1 MPNVEQKTIYLK
13 DYTVPE
19 FLISHTELH
28 FDLTANDTLVS
39 SRLTVKRNPDCKKNQ
54 PELVLMGEELTLV
67 SIKMD
72 GLALT
77 DKQYTLGDETLT
89 IHSPMHEFILEINN
103 RINPEKNTALSGL
116 YESNGMLCTQCEA
129 EGFRRITWFLDRPDV
144 MSIFTVTIE
153 ADRNKYP
160 ILLSN
165 GNRENNVIDS
175 KQANNKHAASWHDP
189 FPKPSYL
196 FALVAGDLACLKD
209 TFTTFSGRHVE
220 LEVYVEE
227 HDLNKTQH
235 AMQSLK
241 NSMRWDEKT
250 FGREYDLDLYMI
262 VAVSHFNMGA
272 MENKGL
278 NVFNTK
284 FVLASEETA
293 TDTDYENI
301 EAVIGH
307 EYFHN
312 WSGNRVT
319 CRDWFQLSLK
329 EGFTVFRD
337 QQFTAHQTSDAVK
350 RIKDVN
356 MLRTHQFAEDAGP
369 LSHPIR
375 PDSFVE
381 INNFYTLT
389 IYEKGAE
396 VVRMLH
402 TLLGE
407 SGFRKG
413 CDLYFDRHDGEAVTT
428 EDFVA
433 ALEDANGVNF
443 DQFKR
448 WYSQAGTPV
457 VTVTNSYNSD
467 QNTYTLNFKQ
477 QCPATPEQTNKKTFH
492 IPISLGLIDQNG
504 EEINVQGEQKSTV
517 FELTDVEQSIT
528 FNNIRVEP
536 TPSILRGFSAPIK
549 LQQDLSVDQT
559 IHLFQHDNDPFNR
572 WEAGQ
577 NCLSKLIFE
586 TVSAIQ
592 NNKDLPAFPKSL
604 INAFRSILQQPLD
617 DLAYQSLLLNLPA
630 KVYLAEQ
637 MDTIDID
644 SLYQAHRAV
653 KQTLANSLSDLWLS
667 NYHAN
672 HHPSAG
678 IHAQDIAQRSFKNLC
693 LDYLMAVG
701 DNGSVSL
708 SIEQFN
714 NAQNMTD
721 QIAALG
727 QLSHLDHSQSTP
739 FLNSFYEQWKH
750 ENLVIDKWFT
760 LQACSEKPTSLDD
773 IKALIEHPDFDMKT
787 PNRVRSLIGA
797 FASAN
802 PLRFNAADGSG
813 YTFIADNIIELDAI
827 NPQIA
832 ARLANSLSRWKKF
845 DINRQQLIKFQL
857 TRIQAHQP
865 LSKDVLEI
873 VTRSL
878 DA

>member
-1 MPNVEQKTIYLK
+1 MPNAEQKTIYLK

-19 FLISHTELH
+19 FLIPSTDLH
-28 FDLTANDTLVS
+28 FDLSADDTLVNT
-39 SRLTVKRNPDCKKNQ
+39 RLNIQRNPECQKTL
-54 PELVLMGEELTLV
+54 PELILMGEELTLE
-67 SIKMD
+67 SIAID
-72 GLALT
+72 GKALT
-77 DKQYTLGDETLT
+77 PEQYTLTDETLS
-89 IHSPMHEFILEINN
+89 IHKPKAAFVLEISN
-103 RINPEKNTALSGL
+103 RINPAKNTALSGL
-116 YESNGMLCTQCEA
+116 YESKTMLCTQCEA

-144 MSIFTVTIE
+144 MSVFTVTIE
-153 ADRNKYP
+153 ADKNKYP

-165 GNRENNVIDS
+165 GNRTGTNVTGTTHT
-175 KQANNKHAASWHDP
+175 ARWHDP

-196 FALVAGDLACLKD
+196 FALVAGDLAYLSD
-209 TFTTFSGRHVE
+209 SFTTCSGRE
-220 LEVYVEE
+220 ITLEVYVEE
-227 HDLNKTQH
+227 HDLDKTQH

-241 NSMRWDEKT
+241 NSMRWDEEA

-284 FVLASEETA
+284 FVLASTETA
-293 TDTDYENI
+293 TDADYENI

-407 SGFRKG
+407 TGFRKG
-413 CDLYFDRHDGEAVTT
+413 CDLYFERHDGQAVTT
-428 EDFVA
+428 EDFVS
-433 ALEDANGVNF
+433 ALEDANGANF
-443 DQFKR
+443 TQFKR

-457 VTVTNSYNSD
+457 VNVSTRYNANEQS
-467 QNTYTLNFKQ
+467 YTLSFKQ
-477 QCPATPEQTNKKTFH
+477 HCPTSPKQPNKQAFH
-492 IPISLGLIDQNG
+492 IPISIGLIDPTGQ
-504 EEINVQGEQKSTV
+504 EILLDNEQTSTV
-517 FELTDVEQSIT
+517 FELTETEQSLT
-528 FNNIRVEP
+528 FNNIPTEP
-536 TPSILRGFSAPIK
+536 IPSILRGFSAPVK
-549 LQQDLSVDQT
+549 LQQTLSLEQN
-559 IHLFQHDNDPFNR
+559 IHLFKHDSDPFNR

-577 NCLSKLIFE
+577 NCLTTLIFNA
-586 TVSAIQ
+586 VNAIQ
-592 NNKDLPAFPKSL
+592 KKQVIPAVPNIL
-604 INAFRSILQQPLD
+604 IDAYRAILQTPLT
-617 DLAYQSLLLNLPA
+617 DLAYQSLLLSLPA
-630 KVYLAEQ
+630 KAYLAEQ
-637 MDTIDID
+637 MNTIDID
-644 SLYQAHRAV
+644 ALYQAHRAI
-653 KQTLANSLSDLWLS
+653 KKALSISLSDLWLS

-672 HHPSAG
+672 HHINAG
-678 IHAQDIAQRSFKNLC
+678 ISANDIAQRSFKSLC
-693 LDYLMAVG
+693 LDFLMAS
-701 DNGSVSL
+701 DTDDLNHL
-708 SIEQFN
+708 AIDQFN
-714 NAQNMTD
+714 NTKNMTD
-721 QIAALG
+721 QMAALT
-727 QLSHLDHSQSTP
+727 QLSHLDNDLSTP
-739 FLNSFYEQWKH
+739 FLTRFYQQWKG
-750 ENLVIDKWFT
+750 EDLVIDKWFT
-760 LQACSEKPTSLDD
+760 LQACSEKSN
-773 IKALIEHPDFDMKT
+773 ALNDVKRLTQHPDFDIKT

-802 PLRFNAADGSG
+802 PLHFNAADGSG
-813 YTFIADNIIELDAI
+813 YAFIADNIIKLDAI

-845 DINRQQLIKFQL
+845 DHNRQQLIKAEL
-857 TRIQAHQP
+857 ARIQAHHP
-865 LSKDVLEI
+865 LSNDVLEI

-878 DA
+878 EA

>member
-1 MPNVEQKTIYLK
+1 MPNAEQKTIYLK

-19 FLISHTELH
+19 FLIPSTDLH
-28 FDLTANDTLVS
+28 FDLSADDTLVNT
-39 SRLTVKRNPDCKKNQ
+39 RLNIQRNPDCQKAQ
-54 PELVLMGEELTLV
+54 PELILMGEELTLE
-67 SIKMD
+67 SIAID
-72 GLALT
+72 GKALT
-77 DKQYTLGDETLT
+77 PEQYTLTDETLS
-89 IHSPMHEFILEINN
+89 IHKPKADFVLEISN
-103 RINPEKNTALSGL
+103 RINPAKNTALSGL
-116 YESNGMLCTQCEA
+116 YESKTMLCTQCEA

-144 MSIFTVTIE
+144 MSVFTVTIE
-153 ADRNKYP
+153 ADKNKYP

-165 GNRENNVIDS
+165 GNRTGTNVTGTTHT
-175 KQANNKHAASWHDP
+175 ARWHDP

-196 FALVAGDLACLKD
+196 FALVAGDLAYLSD
-209 TFTTFSGRHVE
+209 SFTTCSGRE
-220 LEVYVEE
+220 ITLEVYVEE
-227 HDLNKTQH
+227 HDLDKTQH

-241 NSMRWDEKT
+241 NSMRWDEEA

-284 FVLASEETA
+284 FVLASTETA
-293 TDTDYENI
+293 TDADYENI

-337 QQFTAHQTSDAVK
+337 QQFTAQQTSNAVK

-402 TLLGE
+402 TFLGE
-407 SGFRKG
+407 TGFRKG
-413 CDLYFDRHDGEAVTT
+413 CDLYFERHDGQAVTT
-428 EDFVA
+428 EDFVS
-433 ALEDANGVNF
+433 ALEDANGANF
-443 DQFKR
+443 TQFKR

-457 VTVTNSYNSD
+457 VDVSTYYNAAEKS
-467 QNTYTLNFKQ
+467 YTLSFKQ
-477 QCPATPEQTNKKTFH
+477 HCPATPKQANKQAFH
-492 IPISLGLIDQNG
+492 IPISIGLIDPSGQ
-504 EEINVQGEQKSTV
+504 EILLDNEQTSTV
-517 FELTDVEQSIT
+517 FELTETEQSLT
-528 FNNIRVEP
+528 FKNIPAEP
-536 TPSILRGFSAPIK
+536 IPSILRGFSAPVK
-549 LQQDLSVDQT
+549 LQQTLSLEQN
-559 IHLFQHDNDPFNR
+559 IHLFKHDSDPFNR

-577 NCLSKLIFE
+577 NCLTTLIFNA
-586 TVSAIQ
+586 VNAIQ
-592 NNKDLPAFPKSL
+592 KKQVIPAVPNIL
-604 INAFRSILQQPLD
+604 IDAYRAILQTPLT
-617 DLAYQSLLLNLPA
+617 DLAYQSLLLSLPA
-630 KVYLAEQ
+630 KAYLAEQ
-637 MDTIDID
+637 MNTIDID
-644 SLYQAHRAV
+644 ALYQAHRAI
-653 KQTLANSLSDLWLS
+653 KKALSISLSDLWLS

-672 HHPSAG
+672 HHINAG
-678 IHAQDIAQRSFKNLC
+678 ISANDIAQRSFKSLC
-693 LDYLMAVG
+693 LDFLMASDT
-701 DNGSVSL
+701 DNL
-708 SIEQFN
+708 NHLAIDQFN
-714 NAQNMTD
+714 NAKNMTD
-721 QIAALG
+721 QMAALT
-727 QLSHLDHSQSTP
+727 QLSHLDNDLSTP
-739 FLNSFYEQWKH
+739 FLTRFYQQWKG
-750 ENLVIDKWFT
+750 EDLVIDKWFT
-760 LQACSEKPTSLDD
+760 LQACSEKSNTLNDV
-773 IKALIEHPDFDMKT
+773 KRLTQHPDFDIKT

-802 PLRFNAADGSG
+802 PLHFNAADGSG
-813 YTFIADNIIELDAI
+813 YAFIADNIIKLDAI

-845 DINRQQLIKFQL
+845 DHNRQQLIKAEL
-857 TRIQAHQP
+857 ARIQARHP
-865 LSKDVLEI
+865 LSNDVLEI

-878 DA
+878 EA

>member
-1 MPNVEQKTIYLK
+1 MPNAEQKTIYLK

-19 FLISHTELH
+19 FLIPSTDLH
-28 FDLTANDTLVS
+28 FDLSADDTLVNT
-39 SRLTVKRNPDCKKNQ
+39 RLNIQRNPECQKTL
-54 PELVLMGEELTLV
+54 PELILMGEELTLE
-67 SIKMD
+67 SIAID
-72 GLALT
+72 GKALT
-77 DKQYTLGDETLT
+77 PEQYTLTDETLS
-89 IHSPMHEFILEINN
+89 IHKPKADFVLEISN
-103 RINPEKNTALSGL
+103 RINPAKNTALSGL
-116 YESNGMLCTQCEA
+116 YESKTMLCTQCEA

-144 MSIFTVTIE
+144 MSVFTVTIE
-153 ADRNKYP
+153 ADKNKYP

-165 GNRENNVIDS
+165 GNRTGTNVTGTTHT
-175 KQANNKHAASWHDP
+175 ARWHDP

-196 FALVAGDLACLKD
+196 FALVAGDLAYLSD
-209 TFTTFSGRHVE
+209 SFTTCSGRE
-220 LEVYVEE
+220 ITLEVYVEE
-227 HDLNKTQH
+227 HDLDKTQH

-241 NSMRWDEKT
+241 NSMRWDEEA

-284 FVLASEETA
+284 FVLASTETA
-293 TDTDYENI
+293 TDADYENI

-337 QQFTAHQTSDAVK
+337 QQFTAQQTSNAVK

-402 TLLGE
+402 TFLGE
-407 SGFRKG
+407 TGFRKG
-413 CDLYFDRHDGEAVTT
+413 CDLYFERHDGQAVTT
-428 EDFVA
+428 EDFVS
-433 ALEDANGVNF
+433 ALEDANGANF
-443 DQFKR
+443 TQFKR

-457 VTVTNSYNSD
+457 VDVSTYYNAAEKS
-467 QNTYTLNFKQ
+467 YTLSFKQ
-477 QCPATPEQTNKKTFH
+477 HCPATPKQANKQAFH
-492 IPISLGLIDQNG
+492 IPISIGLIDPSGQ
-504 EEINVQGEQKSTV
+504 EILLDNEQTSTV
-517 FELTDVEQSIT
+517 FELTETEQSLT
-528 FNNIRVEP
+528 FKNIPAEP
-536 TPSILRGFSAPIK
+536 IPSILRGFSAPVK
-549 LQQDLSVDQT
+549 LQQTLSLEQN
-559 IHLFQHDNDPFNR
+559 IHLFKHDSDPFNR

-577 NCLSKLIFE
+577 NCLTTLIFNA
-586 TVSAIQ
+586 VNAIQ
-592 NNKDLPAFPKSL
+592 KKQVIPAVPNIL
-604 INAFRSILQQPLD
+604 IDAYRAILQTPLT
-617 DLAYQSLLLNLPA
+617 DLAYQSLLLSLPA
-630 KVYLAEQ
+630 KAYLAEQ
-637 MDTIDID
+637 MNTIDID
-644 SLYQAHRAV
+644 ALYQAHRAI
-653 KQTLANSLSDLWLS
+653 KKALSISLSDLWLS

-672 HHPSAG
+672 HHINAG
-678 IHAQDIAQRSFKNLC
+678 ISANDIAQRSFKSLC
-693 LDYLMAVG
+693 LDFLMASDT
-701 DNGSVSL
+701 DNL
-708 SIEQFN
+708 NHLAIDQFN
-714 NAQNMTD
+714 NAKNMTD
-721 QIAALG
+721 QMAALT
-727 QLSHLDHSQSTP
+727 QLSHLDNDLSTP
-739 FLNSFYEQWKH
+739 FLTRFYQQWKG
-750 ENLVIDKWFT
+750 EDLVIDKWFT
-760 LQACSEKPTSLDD
+760 LQACSEKSNTLNDV
-773 IKALIEHPDFDMKT
+773 KRLTQHPDFDIKT

-802 PLRFNAADGSG
+802 PLHFNAADGSG
-813 YTFIADNIIELDAI
+813 YAFIADNIIKLDAI

-845 DINRQQLIKFQL
+845 DHNRQQLIKAEL
-857 TRIQAHQP
+857 ARIQARHP
-865 LSKDVLEI
+865 LSNDVLEI

-878 DA
+878 EA

>member
-1 MPNVEQKTIYLK
+1 MPNAEQKTIYLK

-19 FLISHTELH
+19 FLIPSTDLH
-28 FDLTANDTLVS
+28 FDLSADDTLVNT
-39 SRLTVKRNPDCKKNQ
+39 RLNIQRNPDCQKAQ
-54 PELVLMGEELTLV
+54 PELILMGEELTLE
-67 SIKMD
+67 SIAID
-72 GLALT
+72 GKALT
-77 DKQYTLGDETLT
+77 PEQYTLTDETLS
-89 IHSPMHEFILEINN
+89 IHKPKADFVLEISN
-103 RINPEKNTALSGL
+103 RINPAKNTALSGL
-116 YESNGMLCTQCEA
+116 YESKTMLCTQCEA

-144 MSIFTVTIE
+144 MSVFTVTIE
-153 ADRNKYP
+153 ADKNKYP

-165 GNRENNVIDS
+165 GNRTGTNVTGTTHT
-175 KQANNKHAASWHDP
+175 ARWHDP

-196 FALVAGDLACLKD
+196 FALVAGDLAYLSD
-209 TFTTFSGRHVE
+209 SFTTCSGRE
-220 LEVYVEE
+220 ITLEVYVEE
-227 HDLNKTQH
+227 HDLDKTQH

-241 NSMRWDEKT
+241 NSMRWDEEA

-284 FVLASEETA
+284 FVLASTETA
-293 TDTDYENI
+293 TDADYENI

-337 QQFTAHQTSDAVK
+337 QQFTAQQTSNAVK

-402 TLLGE
+402 TFLGE
-407 SGFRKG
+407 TGFRKG
-413 CDLYFDRHDGEAVTT
+413 CDLYFERHDGQAVTT
-428 EDFVA
+428 EDFVS
-433 ALEDANGVNF
+433 ALEDANGANF
-443 DQFKR
+443 TQFKR

-457 VTVTNSYNSD
+457 VDVSTYYNAAEKS
-467 QNTYTLNFKQ
+467 YTLSFKQ
-477 QCPATPEQTNKKTFH
+477 HCPATPKQANKQAFH
-492 IPISLGLIDQNG
+492 IPISIGLIDPSGQ
-504 EEINVQGEQKSTV
+504 EILLDNEQTSTV
-517 FELTDVEQSIT
+517 FELTETEQSLT
-528 FNNIRVEP
+528 FKNIPAEP
-536 TPSILRGFSAPIK
+536 IPSILRGFSAPVK
-549 LQQDLSVDQT
+549 LQQTLSLEQN
-559 IHLFQHDNDPFNR
+559 IHLFKHDSDPFNR

-577 NCLSKLIFE
+577 NCLTTLIFNA
-586 TVSAIQ
+586 VNAIQ
-592 NNKDLPAFPKSL
+592 KKQVIPAVPNIL
-604 INAFRSILQQPLD
+604 IDAYRAILQTPLT
-617 DLAYQSLLLNLPA
+617 DLAYQSLLLSLPA
-630 KVYLAEQ
+630 KAYLAEQ
-637 MDTIDID
+637 MNTIDID
-644 SLYQAHRAV
+644 ALYQAHRAI
-653 KQTLANSLSDLWLS
+653 KKALSISLSDLWLS

-672 HHPSAG
+672 HHINAG
-678 IHAQDIAQRSFKNLC
+678 ISANDIAQRSFKSLC
-693 LDYLMAVG
+693 LDFLMASDT
-701 DNGSVSL
+701 DNL
-708 SIEQFN
+708 NHLAIDQFN
-714 NAQNMTD
+714 NAKNMTD
-721 QIAALG
+721 QMAALT
-727 QLSHLDHSQSTP
+727 QLSHLDNDLSTP
-739 FLNSFYEQWKH
+739 FLTRFYQQWKG
-750 ENLVIDKWFT
+750 EDLVIDKWFT
-760 LQACSEKPTSLDD
+760 LQACSEKSN
-773 IKALIEHPDFDMKT
+773 ALNDVKRLTQHPDFDIKT

-802 PLRFNAADGSG
+802 PLHFNAADGSG
-813 YTFIADNIIELDAI
+813 YAFIADNIIKLDAI

-845 DINRQQLIKFQL
+845 DHNRQQLIKAEL
-857 TRIQAHQP
+857 ARIQARHP
-865 LSKDVLEI
+865 LSNDVLEI

-878 DA
+878 EA

>member
-1 MPNVEQKTIYLK
+1 MPNAEQKTIYLK

-19 FLISHTELH
+19 FLIPSTDLH
-28 FDLTANDTLVS
+28 FDLSADDTLVNT
-39 SRLTVKRNPDCKKNQ
+39 RLNIQRNPECQKTL
-54 PELVLMGEELTLV
+54 PELILMGEELTLE
-67 SIKMD
+67 SIAID
-72 GLALT
+72 GKALT
-77 DKQYTLGDETLT
+77 PEQYTLTDETLS
-89 IHSPMHEFILEINN
+89 IHKPKADFVLEISN
-103 RINPEKNTALSGL
+103 RINPAKNTALSGL
-116 YESNGMLCTQCEA
+116 YESKTMLCTQCEA

-144 MSIFTVTIE
+144 MSVFTVTIE
-153 ADRNKYP
+153 ADKNKYP

-165 GNRENNVIDS
+165 GNRTGTNVTGTTHT
-175 KQANNKHAASWHDP
+175 ARWHDP

-196 FALVAGDLACLKD
+196 FALVAGDLAYLSD
-209 TFTTFSGRHVE
+209 SFTTCSGRE
-220 LEVYVEE
+220 ITLEVYVEE
-227 HDLNKTQH
+227 HDLDKTQH

-241 NSMRWDEKT
+241 NSMRWDEEA

-284 FVLASEETA
+284 FVLASTETA
-293 TDTDYENI
+293 TDADYENI

-337 QQFTAHQTSDAVK
+337 QQFTAQQTSNAVK

-402 TLLGE
+402 TFLGE
-407 SGFRKG
+407 TGFRKG
-413 CDLYFDRHDGEAVTT
+413 CDLYFERHDGQAVTT
-428 EDFVA
+428 EDFVS
-433 ALEDANGVNF
+433 ALEDANGANF
-443 DQFKR
+443 TQFKR

-457 VTVTNSYNSD
+457 VDVSTYYNAAEKS
-467 QNTYTLNFKQ
+467 YTLSFKQ
-477 QCPATPEQTNKKTFH
+477 HCPATPKQANKQAFH
-492 IPISLGLIDQNG
+492 IPISIGLIDPSGQ
-504 EEINVQGEQKSTV
+504 EILLDNEQTSTV
-517 FELTDVEQSIT
+517 FELTETEQSLT
-528 FNNIRVEP
+528 FKNIPAEP
-536 TPSILRGFSAPIK
+536 IPSILRGFSAPVK
-549 LQQDLSVDQT
+549 LQQTLSLEQN
-559 IHLFQHDNDPFNR
+559 IHLFKHDSDPFNR

-577 NCLSKLIFE
+577 NCLTTLIFNA
-586 TVSAIQ
+586 VNAIQ
-592 NNKDLPAFPKSL
+592 KKQVIPAVPNIL
-604 INAFRSILQQPLD
+604 IDAYRAILQTPLT
-617 DLAYQSLLLNLPA
+617 DLAYQSLLLSLPA
-630 KVYLAEQ
+630 KAYLAEQ
-637 MDTIDID
+637 MNTIDID
-644 SLYQAHRAV
+644 ALYQAHRAI
-653 KQTLANSLSDLWLS
+653 KKALSISLSDLWLS

-672 HHPSAG
+672 HHINAG
-678 IHAQDIAQRSFKNLC
+678 ISANDIAQRSFKSLC
-693 LDYLMAVG
+693 LDFLMASDT
-701 DNGSVSL
+701 DNL
-708 SIEQFN
+708 NHLAIDQFN
-714 NAQNMTD
+714 NAKNMTD
-721 QIAALG
+721 QMAALT
-727 QLSHLDHSQSTP
+727 QLSHLDNDLSTP
-739 FLNSFYEQWKH
+739 FLTRFYQQWKG
-750 ENLVIDKWFT
+750 EDLVIDKWFT
-760 LQACSEKPTSLDD
+760 LQACSEKSN
-773 IKALIEHPDFDMKT
+773 ALNDVKRLTQHPDFDIKT

-802 PLRFNAADGSG
+802 PLHFNAADGSG
-813 YTFIADNIIELDAI
+813 YAFIADNIIKLDAI

-845 DINRQQLIKFQL
+845 DHNRQQLIKAEL
-857 TRIQAHQP
+857 ARIQARHP
-865 LSKDVLEI
+865 LSNDVLEI

-878 DA
+878 EA

>member
-1 MPNVEQKTIYLK
+1 MPNAEQKTIYLK

-19 FLISHTELH
+19 FLIPNTELH
-28 FDLTANDTLVS
+28 FDLSADDTLVNT
-39 SRLTVKRNPDCKKNQ
+39 RLNIQRNPDCQKAQ
-54 PELVLMGEELTLV
+54 PELILMGEELTLE
-67 SIKMD
+67 SIAID
-72 GLALT
+72 GKALT
-77 DKQYTLGDETLT
+77 PEQYTLTDETLS
-89 IHSPMHEFILEINN
+89 IHKPKADFVLEISN
-103 RINPEKNTALSGL
+103 RINPAKNTALSGL
-116 YESNGMLCTQCEA
+116 YESKTMLCTQCEA

-144 MSIFTVTIE
+144 MSVFTVTIE
-153 ADRNKYP
+153 ADKNKYP

-165 GNRENNVIDS
+165 GNRTGTNVTGTTHT
-175 KQANNKHAASWHDP
+175 ARWHDP

-196 FALVAGDLACLKD
+196 FALVAGDLAYLSD
-209 TFTTFSGRHVE
+209 SFTTCSGRE
-220 LEVYVEE
+220 ITLEVYVEE
-227 HDLNKTQH
+227 HDLDKTQH

-241 NSMRWDEKT
+241 NSMRWDEEA

-284 FVLASEETA
+284 FVLASTETA
-293 TDTDYENI
+293 TDADYENI

-337 QQFTAHQTSDAVK
+337 QQFTAQQTSNAVK

-407 SGFRKG
+407 TGFRKG
-413 CDLYFDRHDGEAVTT
+413 CDLYFERHDGQAVTT
-428 EDFVA
+428 EDFVS
-433 ALEDANGVNF
+433 ALEDANGANF
-443 DQFKR
+443 TQFKR

-457 VTVTNSYNSD
+457 VNVSTRYNANEQS
-467 QNTYTLNFKQ
+467 YTLSFKQ
-477 QCPATPEQTNKKTFH
+477 HCPTSPKQPNKQAFH
-492 IPISLGLIDQNG
+492 IPISIGLIDPSGQ
-504 EEINVQGEQKSTV
+504 EILLDNEQTSTV
-517 FELTDVEQSIT
+517 FELTETEQSLT
-528 FNNIRVEP
+528 FKNIPTEP
-536 TPSILRGFSAPIK
+536 VPSILRGFSAPVK
-549 LQQDLSVDQT
+549 LQQTLSLEQN
-559 IHLFQHDNDPFNR
+559 IHLFKHDSDPFNR

-577 NCLSKLIFE
+577 NCLTTLIFNA
-586 TVSAIQ
+586 VNAIQ
-592 NNKDLPAFPKSL
+592 KKQVIPAVPNIL
-604 INAFRSILQQPLD
+604 IDAYRAILQTPLT
-617 DLAYQSLLLNLPA
+617 DLAYQSLLLSLPA
-630 KVYLAEQ
+630 KAYLAEQ
-637 MDTIDID
+637 MNTIDID
-644 SLYQAHRAV
+644 ALYQAHRAI
-653 KQTLANSLSDLWLS
+653 KKALSISLSDLWLS

-672 HHPSAG
+672 HHINAG
-678 IHAQDIAQRSFKNLC
+678 ISANDIAQRSFKSLC
-693 LDYLMAVG
+693 LDFLMASDT
-701 DNGSVSL
+701 DNL
-708 SIEQFN
+708 NHLAIDQFN
-714 NAQNMTD
+714 NAKNMTD
-721 QIAALG
+721 QMAALT
-727 QLSHLDHSQSTP
+727 QLSHLDNDLSTP
-739 FLNSFYEQWKH
+739 FLTRFYQQWKG
-750 ENLVIDKWFT
+750 EDLVIDKWFT
-760 LQACSEKPTSLDD
+760 LQACSENSNTLNDVKRLTQ
-773 IKALIEHPDFDMKT
+773 HPDFDIKT

-802 PLRFNAADGSG
+802 PLHFNAADGSG
-813 YTFIADNIIELDAI
+813 YAFIADNIIKLDAI

-845 DINRQQLIKFQL
+845 DHNRQQLIKAEL
-857 TRIQAHQP
+857 ARIQARHP
-865 LSKDVLEI
+865 LSNDVLEI

-878 DA
+878 EA

>member
-1 MPNVEQKTIYLK
+1 MPNAEQKTIYLK

-19 FLISHTELH
+19 FLIPSTDLH
-28 FDLTANDTLVS
+28 FDLSADDTLVNT
-39 SRLTVKRNPDCKKNQ
+39 RLNIQRNPECQKTL
-54 PELVLMGEELTLV
+54 PELILMGEELTLE
-67 SIKMD
+67 SIAID
-72 GLALT
+72 GKALT
-77 DKQYTLGDETLT
+77 PEQYTLTDETLS
-89 IHSPMHEFILEINN
+89 IHKPKAAFILEISN
-103 RINPEKNTALSGL
+103 RINPAKNTALSGL
-116 YESNGMLCTQCEA
+116 YESKTMLCTQCEA

-144 MSIFTVTIE
+144 MSVFTVTIE
-153 ADRNKYP
+153 ADKNKYP

-165 GNRENNVIDS
+165 GNRTGTNVTGTTHT
-175 KQANNKHAASWHDP
+175 ARWHDP

-196 FALVAGDLACLKD
+196 FALVAGDLAYLSD
-209 TFTTFSGRHVE
+209 SFTTCSGRE
-220 LEVYVEE
+220 ITLEVYVEE
-227 HDLNKTQH
+227 HDLDKTQH

-241 NSMRWDEKT
+241 NSMRWDEEA

-284 FVLASEETA
+284 FVLASTETA
-293 TDTDYENI
+293 TDADYENI

-407 SGFRKG
+407 TGFRKG
-413 CDLYFDRHDGEAVTT
+413 CDLYFERHDGQAVTT
-428 EDFVA
+428 EDFVS
-433 ALEDANGVNF
+433 ALEDANGANF
-443 DQFKR
+443 TQFKR

-457 VTVTNSYNSD
+457 VDVSTYYNAAEKS
-467 QNTYTLNFKQ
+467 YTLSFKQ
-477 QCPATPEQTNKKTFH
+477 HCPATPKQANKQAFH
-492 IPISLGLIDQNG
+492 IPISIGLIDPSGQ
-504 EEINVQGEQKSTV
+504 EILLDNEQTSTV
-517 FELTDVEQSIT
+517 FELTETEQSLT
-528 FNNIRVEP
+528 FKNIPAEP
-536 TPSILRGFSAPIK
+536 IPSILRGFSAPVK
-549 LQQDLSVDQT
+549 LQQTLSLEQN
-559 IHLFQHDNDPFNR
+559 IHLFKHDSDPFNR

-577 NCLSKLIFE
+577 NCLTTLIFNA
-586 TVSAIQ
+586 VNAIQ
-592 NNKDLPAFPKSL
+592 KKQVIPAVPNIL
-604 INAFRSILQQPLD
+604 IDAYRAILQTPLT
-617 DLAYQSLLLNLPA
+617 DLAYQSLLLSLPA
-630 KVYLAEQ
+630 KAYLAEQ
-637 MDTIDID
+637 MNTIDID
-644 SLYQAHRAV
+644 ALYQAHRAI
-653 KQTLANSLSDLWLS
+653 KKALSISLSDLWLS

-672 HHPSAG
+672 HHINAG
-678 IHAQDIAQRSFKNLC
+678 ISANDIAQRSFKSLC
-693 LDYLMAVG
+693 LDFLMASDT
-701 DNGSVSL
+701 DNL
-708 SIEQFN
+708 NHLAIDQFN
-714 NAQNMTD
+714 NAKNMTD
-721 QIAALG
+721 QMAALT
-727 QLSHLDHSQSTP
+727 QLSHLDNDLSTP
-739 FLNSFYEQWKH
+739 FLTRFYQQWKG
-750 ENLVIDKWFT
+750 EDLVIDKWFT
-760 LQACSEKPTSLDD
+760 LQACSEKSN
-773 IKALIEHPDFDMKT
+773 ALNDVKRLTQHPDFDIKT

-802 PLRFNAADGSG
+802 PLHFNAADGSG
-813 YTFIADNIIELDAI
+813 YAFIADNIIKLDAI

-845 DINRQQLIKFQL
+845 DHNRQQLIKAEL
-857 TRIQAHQP
+857 ARIQAHHP
-865 LSKDVLEI
+865 LSNDVLEI

-878 DA
+878 EA

>member
-1 MPNVEQKTIYLK
+1 MSNTQQNTIYLK

-19 FLISHTELH
+19 FLISHTQLE
-28 FDLTANDTLVS
+28 FELTAQHTLVRS
-39 SRLTVKRNPDCKKNQ
+39 TLNIQRNTACNKQN
-54 PELVLMGEELTLV
+54 PELVLMGEELELI
-67 SIKMD
+67 SIAVD
-72 GLALT
+72 GQALT
-77 DKQYTLGDETLT
+77 QEEYSVDELTLT
-89 IHSPMHEFILEINN
+89 IHKPKNGFSLEITNA
-103 RINPEKNTALSGL
+103 INPRKNTALSGL

-129 EGFRRITWFLDRPDV
+129 EGFRRITWYLDRPDV
-144 MSIFTVTIE
+144 MSIFTVTLT
-153 ADRNKYP
+153 ADRELYP
-160 ILLSN
+160 VLLSN
-165 GNRENNVIDS
+165 GNRGEQDELD
-175 KQANNKHAASWHDP
+175 NNKHSVRWHDP
-189 FPKPSYL
+189 FPKPCYL
-196 FALVAGDLACLKD
+196 FALVAGDLACLSD
-209 TFTTFSGRHVE
+209 QFTTCSGREVA
-220 LEVYVEE
+220 LQVYVEE
-227 HDLNKTQH
+227 SDLDKTQH

-241 NSMRWDEKT
+241 NSMLWDEKA

-284 FVLASEETA
+284 YVLASEKTA
-293 TDTDYENI
+293 TDTDFENI

-407 SGFRKG
+407 EGFRKG
-413 CDLYFDRHDGEAVTT
+413 CDLYFNRHDGQAVTT
-428 EDFVA
+428 DDFVS
-433 ALEDANGVNF
+433 ALEDANDTDF
-443 DQFKR
+443 SQFKN
-448 WYSQAGTPV
+448 WYSQAGTPEV
-457 VTVTNSYNSD
+457 
-467 QNTYTLNFKQ
+467 TLNTSYDAANQTYSLTFKQ
-477 QCPATPEQTNKKTFH
+477 HCPLNVIETKKAPFLIPIRVGLLNQEGREFTLEGGQTSVVLELKEAEQTFTFDN
-492 IPISLGLIDQNG
+492 ID
-504 EEINVQGEQKSTV
+504 S
-517 FELTDVEQSIT
+517 
-528 FNNIRVEP
+528 EP
-536 TPSILRGFSAPIK
+536 TPSVLRGFSAPVK
-549 LQQDLSVDQT
+549 LKSSLSLVQN
-559 IHLFQHDNDPFNR
+559 IHLFQHDSDSFNR

-577 NCLSKLIFE
+577 NCLSSFIFD
-586 TVSAIQ
+586 TVRAIQ
-592 NNKDLPAFPKSL
+592 NKTAAPELPASL
-604 INAFRSILQQPLD
+604 INAFSNLLHHPLE
-617 DLAYQSLLLNLPA
+617 DLAYQSHLLSLPS
-630 KVYLAEQ
+630 KSYLAEQ
-637 MDTIDID
+637 MDVIDID
-644 SLYQAHRAV
+644 ALFQAHHSI
-653 KQTLANSLSDLWLS
+653 KNQLASSLENLWLQ
-667 NYHAN
+667 NYTACHQVD
-672 HHPSAG
+672 AG
-678 IHAQDIAQRSFKNLC
+678 ITSVEIAQRSFKNLC
-693 LDYLMAVG
+693 LDYLMALEE
-701 DNGSVSL
+701 DDALALCSK
-708 SIEQFN
+708 QFE

-727 QLSHLDHSQSTP
+727 QLSHL
-739 FLNSFYEQWKH
+739 NSATSASYFSAFYTQWKD
-750 ENLVIDKWFT
+750 EPLVIDKWFT
-760 LQACSEKPTSLDD
+760 LQACSERED
-773 IKALIEHPDFDMKT
+773 ALEHVKQLLEHADFDIKT

-802 PLRFNAADGSG
+802 PLHFNAADGSG
-813 YTFIADNIIELDAI
+813 YEFIASNIIKLDSI

-832 ARLANSLSRWKKF
+832 ARLANSLSHWKKF
-845 DINRQQLIKFQL
+845 DAHRQQLIQAQL
-857 TRIQAHQP
+857 MRIQSYES
-865 LSKDVLEI
+865 LSKDVMEI

>member
-1 MPNVEQKTIYLK
+1 MPNAEQKTIYLK

-19 FLISHTELH
+19 FLIPNTELH
-28 FDLTANDTLVS
+28 FDLSADDTLVNT
-39 SRLTVKRNPDCKKNQ
+39 RLNIQRNPDCQKAQ
-54 PELVLMGEELTLV
+54 PELILMGEELTLE
-67 SIKMD
+67 SIAID
-72 GLALT
+72 GKALT
-77 DKQYTLGDETLT
+77 PEQYTLTDETLS
-89 IHSPMHEFILEINN
+89 IHKPKADFVLEISN
-103 RINPEKNTALSGL
+103 RINPAKNTALSGL
-116 YESNGMLCTQCEA
+116 YESKTMLCTQCEA

-144 MSIFTVTIE
+144 MSVFTVTIE
-153 ADRNKYP
+153 ADKNKYP

-165 GNRENNVIDS
+165 GNRTGTNVTGTTHT
-175 KQANNKHAASWHDP
+175 ARWHDP

-196 FALVAGDLACLKD
+196 FALVAGDLAYLSD
-209 TFTTFSGRHVE
+209 SFTTCSGRE
-220 LEVYVEE
+220 ITLEVYVEE
-227 HDLNKTQH
+227 HDLDKTQH

-241 NSMRWDEKT
+241 NSMRWDEEA

-284 FVLASEETA
+284 FVLASTETA
-293 TDTDYENI
+293 TDADYENI

-407 SGFRKG
+407 TGFRKG
-413 CDLYFDRHDGEAVTT
+413 CDLYFERHDGQAVTT
-428 EDFVA
+428 EDFVS
-433 ALEDANGVNF
+433 ALEDANGANF
-443 DQFKR
+443 TQFKR

-457 VTVTNSYNSD
+457 VNVSTRYNAAEQS
-467 QNTYTLNFKQ
+467 YTLSFKQ
-477 QCPATPEQTNKKTFH
+477 HCPTSPKQPNKQAFH
-492 IPISLGLIDQNG
+492 IPISIGLIDPSGQ
-504 EEINVQGEQKSTV
+504 EILLDNEQTSTV
-517 FELTDVEQSIT
+517 FELTETEQSLT
-528 FNNIRVEP
+528 FKNIPAEP
-536 TPSILRGFSAPIK
+536 IPSILRGFSAPVK
-549 LQQDLSVDQT
+549 LQQTLSLEQN
-559 IHLFQHDNDPFNR
+559 IHLFKHDSDPFNR

-577 NCLSKLIFE
+577 NCLTTLIFNA
-586 TVSAIQ
+586 VNAIQ
-592 NNKDLPAFPKSL
+592 KKQVIPAVPNIL
-604 INAFRSILQQPLD
+604 IDAYRAILQTPLT
-617 DLAYQSLLLNLPA
+617 DLAYQSLLLSLPA
-630 KVYLAEQ
+630 KAYLAEQ
-637 MDTIDID
+637 MNTIDID
-644 SLYQAHRAV
+644 ALYQAHRAI
-653 KQTLANSLSDLWLS
+653 KKALSISLSDLWLS

-672 HHPSAG
+672 HHINAG
-678 IHAQDIAQRSFKNLC
+678 ISANDIAQRSFKSLC
-693 LDYLMAVG
+693 LDFLMAS
-701 DNGSVSL
+701 DTDDLNHL
-708 SIEQFN
+708 AIDQFN
-714 NAQNMTD
+714 NTKNMTD
-721 QIAALG
+721 QMAALT
-727 QLSHLDHSQSTP
+727 QLSHLDNDLSTP
-739 FLNSFYEQWKH
+739 FLTRFYQQWKG
-750 ENLVIDKWFT
+750 EDLVIDKWFT
-760 LQACSEKPTSLDD
+760 LQACSEKSN
-773 IKALIEHPDFDMKT
+773 ALNDVKRLTQHPDFDIKT

-802 PLRFNAADGSG
+802 PLHFNAADGSG
-813 YTFIADNIIELDAI
+813 YAFIADNIIKLDAI

-845 DINRQQLIKFQL
+845 DHNRQQLIKAEL
-857 TRIQAHQP
+857 ARIQAHHP
-865 LSKDVLEI
+865 LSNDVLEI

-878 DA
+878 EA

>member
-1 MPNVEQKTIYLK
+1 MPNAEQKTIYLK

-19 FLISHTELH
+19 FLIPSTDLH
-28 FDLTANDTLVS
+28 FDLSADDTLVNT
-39 SRLTVKRNPDCKKNQ
+39 RLNIQHNPECQKTL
-54 PELVLMGEELTLV
+54 PELILMGEELTLE
-67 SIKMD
+67 SIAID
-72 GLALT
+72 GKALT
-77 DKQYTLGDETLT
+77 PEQYTLTDETLS
-89 IHSPMHEFILEINN
+89 IHKPKAAFILEISN
-103 RINPEKNTALSGL
+103 RINPAKNTALSGL
-116 YESNGMLCTQCEA
+116 YESKTMLCTQCEA

-144 MSIFTVTIE
+144 MSVFTVTIE
-153 ADRNKYP
+153 ADKNKYP

-165 GNRENNVIDS
+165 GNRTGTNVTGTTHT
-175 KQANNKHAASWHDP
+175 ARWHDP

-196 FALVAGDLACLKD
+196 FALVAGDLAYLSD
-209 TFTTFSGRHVE
+209 SFTTCSGRE
-220 LEVYVEE
+220 ITLEVYVEE
-227 HDLNKTQH
+227 HDLDKTQH

-241 NSMRWDEKT
+241 NSMRWDEEA

-284 FVLASEETA
+284 FVLASTETA
-293 TDTDYENI
+293 TDADYENI

-337 QQFTAHQTSDAVK
+337 QQFTAHQTSNAVK

-402 TLLGE
+402 TFLGE
-407 SGFRKG
+407 TGFRKG
-413 CDLYFDRHDGEAVTT
+413 CDLYFERHDGQAVTT
-428 EDFVA
+428 EDFVS
-433 ALEDANGVNF
+433 ALEDANGANF
-443 DQFKR
+443 TQFKR

-457 VTVTNSYNSD
+457 VDVSTYYNAAEKS
-467 QNTYTLNFKQ
+467 YTLSFKQ
-477 QCPATPEQTNKKTFH
+477 HCPATPKQANKQAFH
-492 IPISLGLIDQNG
+492 IPISIGLIDPSGQ
-504 EEINVQGEQKSTV
+504 EILLDNEQTSTV
-517 FELTDVEQSIT
+517 FELTETEQSLT
-528 FNNIRVEP
+528 FKNIPAEP
-536 TPSILRGFSAPIK
+536 IPSILRGFSAPVK
-549 LQQDLSVDQT
+549 LQQTLSLEQN
-559 IHLFQHDNDPFNR
+559 IHLFKHDSDPFNR

-577 NCLSKLIFE
+577 NCLTTLIFNA
-586 TVSAIQ
+586 VNAIQ
-592 NNKDLPAFPKSL
+592 KKQVIPAVPNIL
-604 INAFRSILQQPLD
+604 IDAYRAILQTPLT
-617 DLAYQSLLLNLPA
+617 DLAYQSLLLSLPA
-630 KVYLAEQ
+630 KAYLAEQ
-637 MDTIDID
+637 MNTIDID
-644 SLYQAHRAV
+644 ALYQAHRAI
-653 KQTLANSLSDLWLS
+653 KKALSISLSDLWLS

-672 HHPSAG
+672 HHINAG
-678 IHAQDIAQRSFKNLC
+678 ISANDIAQRSFKSLC
-693 LDYLMAVG
+693 LDFLMASDT
-701 DNGSVSL
+701 DNL
-708 SIEQFN
+708 NHLAIDQFN
-714 NAQNMTD
+714 NAKNMTD
-721 QIAALG
+721 QMAALT
-727 QLSHLDHSQSTP
+727 QLSHLDNDLSTP
-739 FLNSFYEQWKH
+739 FLTRFYQQWKG
-750 ENLVIDKWFT
+750 EDLVIDKWFT
-760 LQACSEKPTSLDD
+760 LQACSEKSNTLNDV
-773 IKALIEHPDFDMKT
+773 KRLTQHPDFDIKT

-802 PLRFNAADGSG
+802 PLHFNAADGSG
-813 YTFIADNIIELDAI
+813 YAFIADNIIKLDAI

-845 DINRQQLIKFQL
+845 DHNRQQLIKAEL
-857 TRIQAHQP
+857 ARIQARHP
-865 LSKDVLEI
+865 LSNDVLEI

-878 DA
+878 EA

>member
-1 MPNVEQKTIYLK
+1 MPNAEQKTIYLK

-19 FLISHTELH
+19 FLIPSTDLH
-28 FDLTANDTLVS
+28 FDLSADDTLVNT
-39 SRLTVKRNPDCKKNQ
+39 RLNIQRNPECQKTL
-54 PELVLMGEELTLV
+54 PELILMGEELTLE
-67 SIKMD
+67 SIAID
-72 GLALT
+72 GKALT
-77 DKQYTLGDETLT
+77 PEQYTLTDETLS
-89 IHSPMHEFILEINN
+89 IHKPKADFVLEISN
-103 RINPEKNTALSGL
+103 RINPAKNTALSGL
-116 YESNGMLCTQCEA
+116 YESKTMLCTQCEA

-144 MSIFTVTIE
+144 MSVFTVTIE
-153 ADRNKYP
+153 ADKNKYP
-160 ILLSN
+160 VLLSN
-165 GNRENNVIDS
+165 GNRTGTNVTGTTHT
-175 KQANNKHAASWHDP
+175 ARWHDP

-196 FALVAGDLACLKD
+196 FALVAGDLAYLSD
-209 TFTTFSGRHVE
+209 SFTTCSGRE
-220 LEVYVEE
+220 ITLEVYVEE
-227 HDLNKTQH
+227 HDLDKTQH

-241 NSMRWDEKT
+241 NSMRWDEEA

-284 FVLASEETA
+284 FVLASTETA
-293 TDTDYENI
+293 TDADYENI

-407 SGFRKG
+407 TGFRKG
-413 CDLYFDRHDGEAVTT
+413 CDLYFERHDGQAVTT
-428 EDFVA
+428 EDFVS
-433 ALEDANGVNF
+433 ALEDANGANF
-443 DQFKR
+443 TQFKR

-457 VTVTNSYNSD
+457 VNVSTRYNANEQS
-467 QNTYTLNFKQ
+467 YTLSFKQ
-477 QCPATPEQTNKKTFH
+477 HCPTSPKQPNKQAFH
-492 IPISLGLIDQNG
+492 IPISIGLIDPTGQ
-504 EEINVQGEQKSTV
+504 EILLDNEQTSTV
-517 FELTDVEQSIT
+517 FELTETEQSLT
-528 FNNIRVEP
+528 FNNIPTEP
-536 TPSILRGFSAPIK
+536 IPSILRGFSAPVK
-549 LQQDLSVDQT
+549 LQQTLSLEQN
-559 IHLFQHDNDPFNR
+559 IHLFKHDSDPFNR

-577 NCLSKLIFE
+577 NCLTTLIFNA
-586 TVSAIQ
+586 VNAIQ
-592 NNKDLPAFPKSL
+592 KKQVIPAVPNIL
-604 INAFRSILQQPLD
+604 IDAYRAILQTPLT
-617 DLAYQSLLLNLPA
+617 DLAYQSLLLSLPA
-630 KVYLAEQ
+630 KAYLAEQ
-637 MDTIDID
+637 MNTIDID
-644 SLYQAHRAV
+644 ALYQAHRAI
-653 KQTLANSLSDLWLS
+653 KKALSISLSDLWLS

-672 HHPSAG
+672 HHINAG
-678 IHAQDIAQRSFKNLC
+678 ISANDIAQRSFKSLC
-693 LDYLMAVG
+693 LDFLMASDT
-701 DNGSVSL
+701 DNL
-708 SIEQFN
+708 NHLAIDQFN
-714 NAQNMTD
+714 NTKNMTD
-721 QIAALG
+721 QMAALT
-727 QLSHLDHSQSTP
+727 QLSHLDNDLSTP
-739 FLNSFYEQWKH
+739 FLTRFYQQWKG
-750 ENLVIDKWFT
+750 EDLVIDKWFT
-760 LQACSEKPTSLDD
+760 LQACSEKSN
-773 IKALIEHPDFDMKT
+773 ALNDVKRLTQHPDFDIKT

-802 PLRFNAADGSG
+802 PLHFNAADGSG
-813 YTFIADNIIELDAI
+813 YAFIADNIIKLDAI

-845 DINRQQLIKFQL
+845 DHNRQQLIKAEL
-857 TRIQAHQP
+857 ARIQAHHP
-865 LSKDVLEI
+865 LSNDVLEI

-878 DA
+878 EA

>member
-1 MPNVEQKTIYLK
+1 MPNAEQKTIYLK

-19 FLISHTELH
+19 FLIPSTDLH
-28 FDLTANDTLVS
+28 FDLSADDTLVNT
-39 SRLTVKRNPDCKKNQ
+39 RLNIQRNPECQKTL
-54 PELVLMGEELTLV
+54 PELILMGEELTLE
-67 SIKMD
+67 SIAID
-72 GLALT
+72 GKALT
-77 DKQYTLGDETLT
+77 PEQYTLTDETLS
-89 IHSPMHEFILEINN
+89 IHKPKAAFVLEISN
-103 RINPEKNTALSGL
+103 RINPAKNTALSGL
-116 YESNGMLCTQCEA
+116 YESKTMLCTQCEA

-144 MSIFTVTIE
+144 MSVFTVTIE
-153 ADRNKYP
+153 ADKNKYP

-165 GNRENNVIDS
+165 GNRTGTNVTGTTHT
-175 KQANNKHAASWHDP
+175 ARWHDP

-196 FALVAGDLACLKD
+196 FALVAGDLAYLSD
-209 TFTTFSGRHVE
+209 SFTTCSGRE
-220 LEVYVEE
+220 ITLEVYVEE
-227 HDLNKTQH
+227 HDLDKTQH

-241 NSMRWDEKT
+241 NSMRWDEEA

-284 FVLASEETA
+284 FVLASTETA
-293 TDTDYENI
+293 TDADYENI

-407 SGFRKG
+407 TGFRKG
-413 CDLYFDRHDGEAVTT
+413 CDLYFERHDGQAVTT
-428 EDFVA
+428 EDFVS
-433 ALEDANGVNF
+433 ALEDANGANF
-443 DQFKR
+443 TQFKR

-457 VTVTNSYNSD
+457 VNVSTRYNAAEQS
-467 QNTYTLNFKQ
+467 YTLSFKQ
-477 QCPATPEQTNKKTFH
+477 HCPTSPKQPNKQAFH
-492 IPISLGLIDQNG
+492 IPISIGLIDPSGQ
-504 EEINVQGEQKSTV
+504 EILLDNEQTSTV
-517 FELTDVEQSIT
+517 FELTETEQSLT
-528 FNNIRVEP
+528 FKNIPAEP
-536 TPSILRGFSAPIK
+536 IPSILRGFSAPVK
-549 LQQDLSVDQT
+549 LQQTLSLEQN
-559 IHLFQHDNDPFNR
+559 IHLFKHDSDPFNR

-577 NCLSKLIFE
+577 NCLTTLIFNA
-586 TVSAIQ
+586 VNAIQ
-592 NNKDLPAFPKSL
+592 KKQVIPAVPNIL
-604 INAFRSILQQPLD
+604 IDAYRAILQTPLT
-617 DLAYQSLLLNLPA
+617 DLAYQSLLLSLPA
-630 KVYLAEQ
+630 KAYLAEQ
-637 MDTIDID
+637 MNTIDID
-644 SLYQAHRAV
+644 ALYQAHRAI
-653 KQTLANSLSDLWLS
+653 KKALSISLSDLWLS

-672 HHPSAG
+672 HHINAG
-678 IHAQDIAQRSFKNLC
+678 ISANDIAQRSFKSLC
-693 LDYLMAVG
+693 LDFLMASDT
-701 DNGSVSL
+701 DNL
-708 SIEQFN
+708 NHLAIDQFN
-714 NAQNMTD
+714 NAKNMTD
-721 QIAALG
+721 QMAALT
-727 QLSHLDHSQSTP
+727 QLSHLDNDLSTP
-739 FLNSFYEQWKH
+739 FLTRFYQQWKG
-750 ENLVIDKWFT
+750 EDLVIDKWFT
-760 LQACSEKPTSLDD
+760 LQACSEKSN
-773 IKALIEHPDFDMKT
+773 ALNDVKRLTQHPDFDIKT

-802 PLRFNAADGSG
+802 PLHFNAADGSG
-813 YTFIADNIIELDAI
+813 YAFIADNIIKLDAI

-845 DINRQQLIKFQL
+845 DHNRQQLIKAEL
-857 TRIQAHQP
+857 ARIQAHHP
-865 LSKDVLEI
+865 LSNDVLEI

-878 DA
+878 EA

>member
-1 MPNVEQKTIYLK
+1 MSNAEQTTIYLK
-13 DYTVPE
+13 DYTAPE

-28 FDLTANDTLVS
+28 FDLSTDNTVVS
-39 SRLTVKRNPDCKKNQ
+39 SRLTIKRNPNCKKENPQ
-54 PELVLMGEELTLV
+54 LVLMGEELTLV
-67 SIKMD
+67 SIAIESR
-72 GLALT
+72 ALT
-77 DKQYTLGDETLT
+77 DHEYSVTDDTLT
-89 IHSPMHEFILEINN
+89 IHHPSSSFVLEISN
-103 RINPEKNTALSGL
+103 RINPSKNTALSGL

-144 MSIFTVTIE
+144 MSIYTVTID
-153 ADRNKYP
+153 ADKNKYP

-165 GNRENNVIDS
+165 GNRTTLTTNG
-175 KQANNKHAASWHDP
+175 QKHTASWHDP

-196 FALVAGDLACLKD
+196 FALVAGDLACLND
-209 TFTTFSGRHVE
+209 TFTTCSGRDIA

-227 HDLNKTQH
+227 SDLDKTQH

-241 NSMRWDEKT
+241 NAMRWDEEA

-284 FVLASEETA
+284 FVLASTATA
-293 TDTDYENI
+293 TDADYENI

-337 QQFTAHQTSDAVK
+337 QQFTAHQTSPAVK

-369 LSHPIR
+369 LAHPIR

-396 VVRMLH
+396 IVRMLH

-407 SGFRKG
+407 TGFRKG
-413 CDLYFDRHDGEAVTT
+413 CDLYFDRHDGQAVTT
-428 EDFVA
+428 EDFVK
-433 ALEDANGVNF
+433 ALEDANDVGF
-443 DQFKR
+443 SQFER
-448 WYSQAGTPV
+448 WYSQAGTPIV
-457 VTVTNSYNSD
+457 AVNSVYNEQD
-467 QNTYTLNFKQ
+467 ETYTLTFKQ
-477 QCPATPEQTNKKTFH
+477 NSLPSPKQPSKEDFH
-492 IPISLGLIDQNG
+492 IPISIGLIDQSGKEMTLDN
-504 EEINVQGEQKSTV
+504 QGASTV
-517 FELTDVEQSIT
+517 FELTKKEQSIT
-528 FNNIRVEP
+528 FNTIVEEP
-536 TPSILRGFSAPIK
+536 VPSVLRGFSAPIK
-549 LQQDLSVDQT
+549 LEQSLSLEQN
-559 IHLFQHDNDPFNR
+559 IHLFQHDSDSFNR

-577 NCLSKLIFE
+577 NCVSQLIFDA
-586 TVSAIQ
+586 VGALQKNQSIPP
-592 NNKDLPAFPKSL
+592 LPNTL
-604 INAFRSILQQPLD
+604 IEAFRNILQAPLN
-617 DLAYQSLLLNLPA
+617 DLAYQALLLSLPSKA
-630 KVYLAEQ
+630 YLAEQ
-637 MDTIDID
+637 MDVIDID
-644 SLYQAHRAV
+644 ALYQAYSAIKRS
-653 KQTLANSLSDLWLS
+653 LATELSDLWLQH
-667 NYHAN
+667 YQAN
-672 HHPSAG
+672 HLPNAG
-678 IHAQDIAQRSFKNLC
+678 IRSHDIAQRSFKNLC
-693 LDYLMAVG
+693 LDYLMNI
-701 DNGSVSL
+701 DNDAHTAL
-708 SIEQFN
+708 AIEQFN
-714 NAQNMTD
+714 TANNMTD

-727 QLSHLDHSQSTP
+727 QLSHLPTSQSAP
-739 FLNSFYEQWKH
+739 FLSRFYEQWKA
-750 ENLVIDKWFT
+750 EDLVIDKWFT
-760 LQACSEKPTSLDD
+760 LQACSEKASTLDD
-773 IKALIEHPDFDMKT
+773 VNALIQHPDFDFKT

-802 PLRFNAADGSG
+802 PLQFNAADGAG
-813 YTFIADNIIELDAI
+813 YNFVADNIITLDAI

-845 DINRQQLIKFQL
+845 DPQRQQLIKHAL
-857 TRIQAHQP
+857 TRIQLHQP
-865 LSKDVLEI
+865 LSKDLLEI

>member
-1 MPNVEQKTIYLK
+1 MSNAEQKTIYLK

-19 FLISHTELH
+19 FLIPNTELH
-28 FDLTANDTLVS
+28 FDLSVDDTLVNT
-39 SRLTVKRNPDCKKNQ
+39 RLNIQRNPECQKTQ
-54 PELVLMGEELTLV
+54 PELILMGEELTLE
-67 SIKMD
+67 SIAID
-72 GLALT
+72 GKALT
-77 DKQYTLGDETLT
+77 PEQYTLTDETLS
-89 IHSPMHEFILEINN
+89 IHNPKADFVLEISN
-103 RINPEKNTALSGL
+103 RINPAKNTALSGL
-116 YESNGMLCTQCEA
+116 YESKTMLCTQCEA

-144 MSIFTVTIE
+144 MSVFTVTIE
-153 ADRNKYP
+153 ADKNKYP

-165 GNRENNVIDS
+165 GNRTRTNVTGTTHT
-175 KQANNKHAASWHDP
+175 ARWHDP

-196 FALVAGDLACLKD
+196 FALVAGDLAYLSD
-209 TFTTFSGRHVE
+209 SFTTCSGRE
-220 LEVYVEE
+220 ITLEVYVEE
-227 HDLNKTQH
+227 HDLDKTQH

-241 NSMRWDEKT
+241 NSMRWDEEA

-284 FVLASEETA
+284 FVLASTETA
-293 TDTDYENI
+293 TDADYENI

-407 SGFRKG
+407 TGFRKG
-413 CDLYFDRHDGEAVTT
+413 CDLYFERHDGQAVTT
-428 EDFVA
+428 EDFVS
-433 ALEDANGVNF
+433 ALEDANGANF
-443 DQFKR
+443 TQFKR

-457 VTVTNSYNSD
+457 VNVSTRYNANEQS
-467 QNTYTLNFKQ
+467 YTLSFKQ
-477 QCPATPEQTNKKTFH
+477 HCPTSPKQPNKQAFH
-492 IPISLGLIDQNG
+492 IPISIGLIDPTGQ
-504 EEINVQGEQKSTV
+504 EILLDNEQTSTV
-517 FELTDVEQSIT
+517 FELTETEQSLT
-528 FNNIRVEP
+528 FKNIPTEP
-536 TPSILRGFSAPIK
+536 IPSILRGFSAPVK
-549 LQQDLSVDQT
+549 LQQTLSLEQN
-559 IHLFQHDNDPFNR
+559 IHLFKHDSDPFNR

-577 NCLSKLIFE
+577 NCLTTLIFNA
-586 TVSAIQ
+586 VNAIQ
-592 NNKDLPAFPKSL
+592 KKQVIPAVPNIL
-604 INAFRSILQQPLD
+604 IDAYRAILQTPLT
-617 DLAYQSLLLNLPA
+617 DLAYQSLLLSLPA
-630 KVYLAEQ
+630 KAYLAEQ
-637 MDTIDID
+637 MNTIDID
-644 SLYQAHRAV
+644 ALYQAHRAI
-653 KQTLANSLSDLWLS
+653 KKALSISLSDLWLS

-672 HHPSAG
+672 HHINAG
-678 IHAQDIAQRSFKNLC
+678 ISANDIAQRSFKSLC
-693 LDYLMAVG
+693 LDFLMAS
-701 DNGSVSL
+701 DTDDLNHL
-708 SIEQFN
+708 AIDQFN
-714 NAQNMTD
+714 NTKNMTD
-721 QIAALG
+721 QMAALT
-727 QLSHLDHSQSTP
+727 QLSHLDNDLSTP
-739 FLNSFYEQWKH
+739 FLTRFYQQWKG
-750 ENLVIDKWFT
+750 EDLVIDKWFT
-760 LQACSEKPTSLDD
+760 LQACSEKSN
-773 IKALIEHPDFDMKT
+773 ALNDVKRLTQHPDFDIKT

-802 PLRFNAADGSG
+802 PLHFNAADGSG
-813 YTFIADNIIELDAI
+813 YAFIADNIIKLDAI

-845 DINRQQLIKFQL
+845 DHNRQQLIKAEL
-857 TRIQAHQP
+857 ARIQAHHP
-865 LSKDVLEI
+865 LSNDVLEI

-878 DA
+878 EA

>member
-1 MPNVEQKTIYLK
+1 MPNAEQKTIYLK

-19 FLISHTELH
+19 FLIPSTDLH
-28 FDLTANDTLVS
+28 FDLSADDTLVNT
-39 SRLTVKRNPDCKKNQ
+39 RLNIQRNPECQKTL
-54 PELVLMGEELTLV
+54 PELILMGEELTLE
-67 SIKMD
+67 SIAID
-72 GLALT
+72 GKALT
-77 DKQYTLGDETLT
+77 PEQYTLTDETLS
-89 IHSPMHEFILEINN
+89 IHKPKADFVLEISN
-103 RINPEKNTALSGL
+103 RINPAKNTALSGL
-116 YESNGMLCTQCEA
+116 YESKTMLCTQCEA

-144 MSIFTVTIE
+144 MSVFTVTIE
-153 ADRNKYP
+153 ADKNKYP

-165 GNRENNVIDS
+165 GNRTGTNVTGTTHT
-175 KQANNKHAASWHDP
+175 ARWHDP

-196 FALVAGDLACLKD
+196 FALVAGDLAYLSD
-209 TFTTFSGRHVE
+209 SFTTCSGRE
-220 LEVYVEE
+220 ITLEVYVEE
-227 HDLNKTQH
+227 HDLDKTQH

-241 NSMRWDEKT
+241 NSMRWDEEA

-284 FVLASEETA
+284 FVLASTETA
-293 TDTDYENI
+293 TDADYENI

-402 TLLGE
+402 TFLGE
-407 SGFRKG
+407 TGFRKG
-413 CDLYFDRHDGEAVTT
+413 CDLYFERHDGQAVTT
-428 EDFVA
+428 EDFVS
-433 ALEDANGVNF
+433 ALEDANGANF
-443 DQFKR
+443 TQFKR

-457 VTVTNSYNSD
+457 VDVSTYYNAAEKS
-467 QNTYTLNFKQ
+467 YTLSFKQ
-477 QCPATPEQTNKKTFH
+477 HCPATPKQANKQAFH
-492 IPISLGLIDQNG
+492 IPISIGLIDPSGQ
-504 EEINVQGEQKSTV
+504 EILLDNEQTSTV
-517 FELTDVEQSIT
+517 FELTETEQSLT
-528 FNNIRVEP
+528 FKNIPAEP
-536 TPSILRGFSAPIK
+536 IPSILRGFSAPVK
-549 LQQDLSVDQT
+549 LQQTLSLEQN
-559 IHLFQHDNDPFNR
+559 IHLFKHDSDPFNR

-577 NCLSKLIFE
+577 NCLTTLIFNA
-586 TVSAIQ
+586 VNAIQ
-592 NNKDLPAFPKSL
+592 KKQVIPAVPNIL
-604 INAFRSILQQPLD
+604 IDAYRAILQTPLT
-617 DLAYQSLLLNLPA
+617 DLAYQSLLLSLPA
-630 KVYLAEQ
+630 KAYLAEQ
-637 MDTIDID
+637 MNTIDID
-644 SLYQAHRAV
+644 ALYQAHRAI
-653 KQTLANSLSDLWLS
+653 KKALSISLSDLWLS

-672 HHPSAG
+672 HHINAG
-678 IHAQDIAQRSFKNLC
+678 ISANDIAQRSFKSLC
-693 LDYLMAVG
+693 LDFLMASDT
-701 DNGSVSL
+701 DNL
-708 SIEQFN
+708 NHLAIDQFN
-714 NAQNMTD
+714 NAKNMTD
-721 QIAALG
+721 QMAALT
-727 QLSHLDHSQSTP
+727 QLSHLDNDLSTP
-739 FLNSFYEQWKH
+739 FLTRFYQQWKG
-750 ENLVIDKWFT
+750 EDLVIDKWFT
-760 LQACSEKPTSLDD
+760 LQACSEKSNTLNDV
-773 IKALIEHPDFDMKT
+773 KRLTQHPDFDIKT

-802 PLRFNAADGSG
+802 PLHFNAADGSG
-813 YTFIADNIIELDAI
+813 YAFIADNIIKLDAI

-845 DINRQQLIKFQL
+845 DHNRQQLIKAEL
-857 TRIQAHQP
+857 ARIQARRP
-865 LSKDVLEI
+865 LSNDVLEI

-878 DA
+878 EA